1 MTQRKIRVLIVDDH
15 FMVRDGLKVF
25 VDVLPDMECAG
36 EASNGEEA
44 IRVCKEVRPDVVLM
58 DLVMP
63 GMDGVSAT
71 ETIRRQFPETRVIAL
86 TSFVDKDLV
95 QRVVRAGATGYLL
108 KNASMPQ
115 LSNAIRQAYEGRPTL
130 SVEATEALM
139 SATADPTAVGQD
151 LTERELEVLAALGEG
166 MTNFDIARQLSI
178 TESTTR
184 FHITNIFMKL
194 GVSNRTEAVRVALRL
209 KLIT

>member
-1 MTQRKIRVLIVDDH
+1 MAQRKIRVVIVDDH
-15 FMVRDGLKVF
+15 FMVRDGLKIF
-25 VDVLPDMECAG
+25 VDVLPDMECVG
-36 EASNGEEA
+36 EASDGNEA
-44 IRVCKEVRPDVVLM
+44 IRVCQQVRPDVVLM

-71 ETIRRQFPETRVIAL
+71 EAIRKQLPETRVIAL

-115 LSNAIRQAYEGRPTL
+115 LSNAIRQAHEGRPTL

-139 SATADPTAVGQD
+139 SATADPTVVGQD

-166 MTNFDIARQLSI
+166 MTNFEIARRLSI

-194 GVSNRTEAVRVALRL
+194 GVSNRTEAVRLALRL

>member
-1 MTQRKIRVLIVDDH
+1 MTQAKIRVLIVDDH

-25 VDVLPDMECAG
+25 VDVLPDMECVG

-44 IRVCKEVRPDVVLM
+44 VRVCQQVRPDVVLM

-63 GMDGVSAT
+63 GTDGVSAT
-71 ETIRRQFPETRVIAL
+71 EAIRKQFPETRVLAL

-95 QRVVRAGATGYLL
+95 QKAVRAGATGYLL

-115 LSNAIRQAYEGRPTL
+115 LASAIRQAHEGRPTL

-139 SATADPTAVGQD
+139 SAAAESTSLGQD

-166 MTNFDIARQLSI
+166 MTNFEIARRLTI

>member
-1 MTQRKIRVLIVDDH
+1 MTQAKIRVLIVDDH

-25 VDVLPDMECAG
+25 VDVLPDMECVG

-44 IRVCKEVRPDVVLM
+44 VRVCQQVRPDVVLM

-71 ETIRRQFPETRVIAL
+71 EAIRKQFPETRVLAL

-95 QRVVRAGATGYLL
+95 QKAVRAGATGYLL

-115 LSNAIRQAYEGRPTL
+115 LASAIRQAHEGRPTL

-139 SATADPTAVGQD
+139 SAAAESTSLGQD

-166 MTNFDIARQLSI
+166 MTNFEIARRLTI